1 MTEREEITEYY
12 LFLALE
18 ELATHRGTIK
28 RSRALLWNWRNAIC
42 NIGLKDFT
50 EDPDLLFEEFKRLH
64 ANKEKPEEKPKI
76 KLNIKTK

>member
-42 NIGLKDFT
+42 NIGLTDFT
-50 EDPDLLFEEFKRLH
+50 EDPDLLFEEFKRIH
-64 ANKEKPEEKPKI
+64 MNMENQEKKPRL
-76 KLNIKTK
+76 KLNLKTK

>member
-28 RSRALLWNWRNAIC
+28 RSRRLLWNWRNAIC
-42 NIGLKDFT
+42 NIGVKDFS

-64 ANKEKPEEKPKI
+64 ANMENQEEKPRL
-76 KLNIKTK
+76 KLNLKTR